1 MANKQIGKPQF
12 VSKLRPPSAV
22 KRPREQ
28 AFTKGVPPNC
38 EVCIDDNDAVQHE
51 NSVGF
56 NFWGLF
62 MIWGNKV
69 LLEKSCNRK

>member
-28 AFTKGVPPNC
+28 AFTKGVSPNC

-56 NFWGLF
+56 
-62 MIWGNKV
+62 
-69 LLEKSCNRK
+69 